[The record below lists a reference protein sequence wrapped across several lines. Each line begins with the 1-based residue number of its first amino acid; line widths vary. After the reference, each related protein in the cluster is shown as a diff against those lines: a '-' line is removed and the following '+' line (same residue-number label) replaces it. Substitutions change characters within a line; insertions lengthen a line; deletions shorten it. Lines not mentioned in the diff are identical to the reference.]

1 MKKNQAQEITK
12 RQNGKCGEMK
22 AHTKHED
29 RDEGTWRT
37 NALALKDE
45 AKERTERG
53 ITDT

>member
-1 MKKNQAQEITK
+1 
-12 RQNGKCGEMK
+12 MK

-29 RDEGTWRT
+29 RDRGTRRT

-53 ITDT
+53 ITEDT